1 LSHNLVGKQSV
12 TLDTYNGLVTL
23 ADSVDLPEGASPR
36 NWDVDFNVGS
46 VKTRSGL
53 TSAFNFSSFAMG
65 NPQSAVSK
73 TPVIQPWQ
81 SPGNILLNTPGS
93 YATTVSAPETV
104 VAPYIPSTIHDITG
118 SNTPWTNVDNLVSTS
133 SFATNT
139 FSVGPFSDVV
149 SLTGNL
155 PTVPS
160 TAKITGVSISVNSAG
175 IDTYLTFSL
184 EQSFAVD
191 QSILTTNAS
200 SVQVLGSSSY
210 LWGQTLTPAN
220 IAGMKV
226 YLQAHRFAGST
237 TVSVNNIKITV
248 YYTLPVDTYS
258 DPLQVTDFFDIAPG
272 TGITGLSA
280 ALTGYSND
288 AANLITGQLVYQG
301 SVIPGSTA
309 QALVL
314 PYGTTPSAA
323 GTVNFPSTFWGVNL
337 GDINLND
344 PSFGIQIEAL
354 ADGVVNLQFANLTAL
369 TAPGSFDINYLKTGE
384 YELGS
389 EDIQTLVLDSTG
401 RLFADADLSGVLTQ
415 LSPSA
420 IPFGSYAFSTS
431 EDSREYIC
439 ISDLVNGTYPPIQYV
454 PQPNQSPNY
463 WVDRVTQV
471 GPGASP
477 SFSNAPQG
485 STLSTG
491 NQGAITAFSITS
503 GVATFTVS
511 TMSTPFPAGQI
522 IRLSGLTSS
531 YAVTNNMN
539 GLIFNVQGSP
549 APTTT
554 SFVVATTLPNTS
566 GSVTDAGFAT
576 EQYSDPI
583 KSITQYPIQTSTYGP
598 FHNSGELTGMLW
610 SAGPGTTDAGTTC
623 TVFYWDA
630 QQNPVGD
637 QTLINTFNSGVP
649 TYVYIT
655 GAPFG
660 NGVQLV
666 TSASSATQKGPGGED
681 NQFYF
686 TFQMPTSGTQ
696 HQGFG
701 AGPCPGEYQ
710 QTLAT
715 IKLAVPDPGLSV
727 GDQVTISGAGTGWN
741 NIFTIV
747 SAVNSGSYGITAT
760 QVLANGVAEYTYVD
774 QAGTTVPPIVGQL
787 VTVTG
792 TTNANLSLN
801 VTDAT
806 ITAVNT
812 GAGTFQVSGLAV
824 PVTSLDS
831 EQGAATTAGDTFT
844 IDPGAALVGSTSTS
858 PIYTAATAGQLSVI
872 GGTDQAIGIGTR
884 QGVVMFLTRNGFLTK
899 TSPPVTFTIPA
910 NANYIYATSI
920 PIGPLNTVARVVA
933 FTEAGSN
940 GVAGGSFYYIPAP
953 VQFTVG
959 GRNVFSSSFI
969 INDNVTTSTSFT
981 FNDQTLLAAT
991 EIDIQGGNQFAQ
1003 IELGAPAWNT
1013 SYAGRMFY
1021 GGCQAK
1027 LQNFLSLS
1035 FDGGYNNST
1044 GASNLLP
1051 LGWSVPAAYNPATGA
1066 PLVITG
1072 YEILAGTPNTVIFTV
1087 PGNDL
1092 VVGQDVYVQD
1102 ITVVTELN
1110 NLIYTV
1116 TAVSS
1121 STFTA
1126 DVTFSPVSPTVDTGQ
1141 ATPINEG
1148 GTLLNSQIFGNS
1160 WFIKNT
1166 TGQTSSALGMLT
1178 QSAYQDSYLQP
1189 ILQTNTLYSV
1199 RITARCATGSSSGAL
1214 VVDLTSQTAPGP
1226 NPVAQFGQTYGSIM
1240 QGPLTGWQ
1248 LDNMGTS
1255 FTTETFQFLTPPNGA
1270 QAMSFT
1276 DTTSGVPSNLL
1287 LRLFAL
1293 NIPNGVSV
1301 EIDSIEI
1308 FPTQNPVDST
1318 KVYASYINNPEAF
1331 DGDTGVMGLDLNN
1344 AQPVNGA
1351 AVLYDILYLL
1361 KSNSMFST
1369 QDSEGSEPSQWDIRQ
1384 VSNRCGTIG
1393 PNSFD
1398 IGEQWI
1404 VTACRSGVYVF
1415 TGNQPQKINMEIPQ
1429 IWEAINWEA
1438 GSSIWLKNDTTN
1450 RRLYVGIPLPTPN
1463 QWLPEAEEN
1472 IQPAFPNVVLMCNY
1486 NAIQTGSE
1494 LQDSSALH
1502 TTMFGTLNSVD
1513 MRRKWSI
1520 WQIPSPAAA
1529 LLTQADGV
1537 SQVMTFGNGRS
1548 DSTVLALDPSTTSD
1562 NGIPVNGL
1570 YTTYGFVDAQKASQ
1584 NPLLGFHRKR
1594 FNLFQALVTGY
1605 GTCKVRF
1612 LANSITAAAKNI
1624 WTIPGGLNLTAN
1636 PDGAEDFEKP
1646 LNSIGQRV
1654 FVELSTNAVTDY
1666 MSISKLI
1673 MVGSKDAWA
1682 SIRGNLV

>member
-12 TLDTYNGLVTL
+12 TLDTFNGLVTL
-23 ADSVDLPEGASPR
+23 ADSVDLPEGASPK

-46 VKTRSGL
+46 VKTRAGL
-53 TSAFNFSSFAMG
+53 TSAFEFVNFSTG
-65 NPQSAVSK
+65 NPQSAVSS

-81 SPGNILLNTPGS
+81 NPGNILLNTPGS

-160 TAKITGVSISVNSAG
+160 TATITGVSISVNSAG

-258 DPLQVTDFFDIAPG
+258 DALQVTEFEFDITAG
-272 TGITGLSA
+272 EQVVSLTGS
-280 ALTGYSND
+280 LTGYSND
-288 AANLITGQLVYQG
+288 VNNIVSGQLLYKGAVIGTGQDIKLPTG
-301 SVIPGSTA
+301 S
-309 QALVL
+309 
-314 PYGTTPSAA
+314 PS
-323 GTVNFPSTFWGVNL
+323 TVNFAFTFWGVPL
-337 GDINLND
+337 GAGVLND
-344 PSFGIQIEAL
+344 PSFGIQINAF
-354 ADGVVNLQFANLTAL
+354 ADGFVSLQYVSLVANTA
-369 TAPGSFDINYLKTGE
+369 TGSVDFNYLKTGE

-389 EDIQTLVLDSTG
+389 EDLQTLALDSNG
-401 RLFADADLSGVLTQ
+401 NLYADPDFSGVLTQ
-415 LSPSA
+415 LQVSGIAP
-420 IPFGSYAFSTS
+420 GSYATSVS
-431 EDSREYIC
+431 EDSKEFIC
-439 ISDLVNGTYPPIQYV
+439 ISNLINGTYPPVQYV
-454 PQPNQSPNY
+454 PQPQQVPNY
-463 WVDRVTQV
+463 WTDRVSQV
-471 GPGASP
+471 GPGAAP

-485 STLSTG
+485 STLATGSQGAVTAISIASTG
-491 NQGAITAFSITS
+491 IATMTATNTFTAGEIVRFSGFTTATGIQFNGGLYNVLGTGLS
-503 GVATFTVS
+503 GSAFEVSTTFATATATDAGVAT
-511 TMSTPFPAGQI
+511 P
-522 IRLSGLTSS
+522 
-531 YAVTNNMN
+531 
-539 GLIFNVQGSP
+539 
-549 APTTT
+549 
-554 SFVVATTLPNTS
+554 
-566 GSVTDAGFAT
+566 
-576 EQYSDPI
+576 QYSDAI
-583 KSITQYPIQTSTYGP
+583 TSITQLPAQTAAFGP
-598 FHNSGELTGMLW
+598 VNNSGRFTGMLW
-610 SAGPGTTDAGTTC
+610 SEGPGSTSAGTTV
-623 TVFYWDA
+623 TVYYWDA
-630 QQNPVGD
+630 QQNYVGD
-637 QTLINTFNSGVP
+637 TALINAVNNSGTP
-649 TYVYIT
+649 CYVYVT

-666 TSASSATQKGPGGED
+666 TSVSTGKGPGGSD
-681 NQFYF
+681 NQYYF
-686 TFQMPTSGTQ
+686 TYQMPTSAYQ
-696 HQGFG
+696 KQGFS
-701 AGPCPGEYQ
+701 GPCPGEYQ
-710 QTLAT
+710 MTVATVTLA
-715 IKLAVPDPGLSV
+715 LPDPGLGV
-727 GDQVTISGAGTGWN
+727 GDQVTFSGVSGSGWNAEFTITAALNSGAYVITGTQM
-741 NIFTIV
+741 
-747 SAVNSGSYGITAT
+747 AA
-760 QVLANGVAEYTYVD
+760 GVATYNYAD
-774 QAGTTVPPIVGQL
+774 SAGTTVAPTFNQL
-787 VTVTG
+787 VTI
-792 TTNANLSLN
+792 TNTLNGNGIFN
-801 VTDAT
+801 VTDAV

-812 GAGTFQVSGLAV
+812 GAGTFTISGFTVQTIPFDA
-824 PVTSLDS
+824 
-831 EQGAATTAGDTFT
+831 EEGQATTAGIQFT

-858 PIYTAATAGQLSVI
+858 PIYGNATGGKLAVI
-872 GGTDQAIGIGTR
+872 GGTAQTIGSGTR
-884 QGVVMFLTRNGFLTK
+884 QGVVMNLTRNGFLTAP
-899 TSPPVTFTIPA
+899 SAPVTFTVPA
-910 NANYIYATSI
+910 NSNYIYATSI
-920 PIGPLNTVARVVA
+920 PIGPPNTIARVIA
-933 FTEAGSN
+933 FSEAGSN
-940 GVAGGSFYYIPAP
+940 GVAGGSFYYIPTP
-953 VQFTVG
+953 VQFTVNG
-959 GRNVFSSSFI
+959 QVFTSSSFI
-969 INDNVTTSTSFT
+969 INDNVTTSAAFT
-981 FNDQTLLAAT
+981 FTDQVLLAAT
-991 EIDIQGGNQFAQ
+991 EIDVQGADQFNL
-1003 IELGAPAWNT
+1003 IELGNPAWNV

-1021 GGCQAK
+1021 GGCQSK
-1027 LQNFLSLS
+1027 LQNFTNLS
-1035 FDGGYNNST
+1035 FDGSYINSSGT
-1044 GASNLLP
+1044 TNLLP
-1051 LGWSVPAAYNPATGA
+1051 LGWSVPAAYNPATGDA
-1066 PLVITG
+1066 FVITG
-1072 YEILAGTPNTVIFTV
+1072 YVVSSGIVTFDAVNTLT
-1087 PGNDL
+1087 
-1092 VVGQDVYVQD
+1092 VGQQVYVQD
-1102 ITVVTELN
+1102 LTVETSLN

-1116 TAVSS
+1116 VTASG
-1121 STFTA
+1121 TQFTA
-1126 DVTFSPVSPTVDTGQ
+1126 DTTNANVSQTTDNGEAV
-1141 ATPINEG
+1141 PINEG
-1148 GTLLNSQIFGNS
+1148 ATLLQSALFGNS
-1160 WFIKNT
+1160 WFISNT
-1166 TGQTSSALGMLT
+1166 TGTSQAQLGMIL
-1178 QSAYQDSYLQP
+1178 QSAYQDAYKVP
-1189 ILQTNTLYSV
+1189 IISPNTYYSV
-1199 RITARCATGSSSGAL
+1199 RITARCTTSAVGAL
-1214 VVDLTSQTAPGP
+1214 VIDLTSQTAPG
-1226 NPVAQFGQTYGSIM
+1226 ASTSTAGQFGQTYGAA
-1240 QGPLTGWQ
+1240 TWNF
-1248 LDNMGTS
+1248 DFMGS
-1255 FTTETFQFLTPPNGA
+1255 AFTTQTFTLLTTPFSDATN
-1270 QAMSFT
+1270 
-1276 DTTSGVPSNLL
+1276 GVPSNLV

-1404 VTACRSGVYVF
+1404 VTACRNGVYVF

-1438 GSSIWLKNDTTN
+1438 GQSIWVRNDVAN

-1463 QWLPEAEEN
+1463 KWLPEAQEN
-1472 IQPAFPNVVLMCNY
+1472 TDPQFPNVVLMCNY

-1612 LANSITAAAKNI
+1612 LANSITAPAKNI

-1636 PDGAEDFEKP
+1636 PVGDEDFEKP
-1646 LNSIGQRV
+1646 LNMVGQRV